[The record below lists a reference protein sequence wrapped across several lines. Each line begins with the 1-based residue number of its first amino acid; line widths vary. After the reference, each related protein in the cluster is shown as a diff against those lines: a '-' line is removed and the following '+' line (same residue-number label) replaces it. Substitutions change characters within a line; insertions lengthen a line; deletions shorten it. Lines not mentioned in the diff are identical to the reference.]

1 LTIPSGCT
9 LTVPSGFVFDV
20 NHKALKAAAGGSFVC
35 YGILIHD
42 EWAVYNTPAATIADT
57 ALIDMDTTKA
67 GGAGFAVETGRVVI
81 THSGNYIITGA
92 STSKQ
97 VWVNNNVTADITL
110 QDVDIESSSGSPFYL
125 SKGDALSAAV
135 TLRLEGENRLVTT
148 KVDSAAG
155 LTVEDKARLTI
166 EGVGSLLA
174 QGGGGSETGGAG
186 IGSGDG
192 KVAGT
197 IIIGSGVVTAKGGAW
212 AAGIGGGNMWEQY
225 KAKNNVAQP
234 NGGTIMITGGT
245 VTAIGGQGGAGIG
258 GGGWGRGGSITISGG
273 TVKATGGEL
282 AAGIGGG
289 YDADGGE
296 ITITGG
302 ATLAVTQSGY
312 GSPAGMGGGAF
323 SKGAGTVRIT
333 GGTVYASAGT
343 GAGIGGGA
351 GATEGAIDINGGTV
365 IAAAIGIASAA
376 GQSGESRT
384 STGISGKQTIVL
396 SQAINTTTFG
406 GAQVI
411 RGDNV
416 RISEP
421 ISADDDLTDVM
432 LNTDLT
438 VPAGGTLIIPEGIIF
453 DVNNRALKVSA
464 GSFICN
470 GKLLNAGRLEYIY
483 DEPADS
489 IAETSL
495 IDISAAV
502 SVSADSAGYTVDNDR
517 VVITRSGNYIITGVS
532 TSRRVWVNNNV
543 TADITLD
550 NVDIESYSGSAFH
563 LQGGDSLGAQVT
575 LRLAG
580 ANRLVTVEAS
590 SSGLRVEENAQVT
603 LAGGGSLIATA
614 TGSNGGAAGI
624 GGEGD
629 ANAGTINITGG
640 AIYASGGAGPGIGGG
655 GGAINITGG
664 TVIANGIGTGSGSM
678 ETRISGA
685 QTIALSQAIN
695 TAAFG
700 EATVL
705 TGDSVW
711 VSAHIDTGDNSA
723 DVTLYSDLNIPA
735 GSTFIIPK
743 GIIFDMNYRQVE
755 DRYGVIENYG
765 SMIHPGKAA
774 LQGGSVA
781 FLSLSDSA
789 CVYTGYPI
797 KPEVRVTHYE
807 RTLTEGTDYTVGY
820 SGNVNVGTATVTVT
834 GAGNYG
840 GTFSLPFTI
849 LPKPVAGDW
858 LDALPAGNYT
868 GDTIK
873 PAVTVRDGDKILE
886 AGKDYTVEY
895 SGNVNAGSGT
905 VIVTGLGN
913 YGGTA
918 TQQFTIHPKPIADG
932 WLDNAAFDLPY
943 TYTGDS
949 IKFAV
954 TVKDGDKTLAQDT
967 DYTVSYS
974 GNVNAGTATATVM
987 GAGNYTGSVGRRFLI
1002 TVKLLQESWIA
1013 YIPPQTWTG
1022 DSIKPVVVKDGDSGR
1037 ELMAGSDYTIMY
1049 VDNVKVNTA
1058 TFMITGMGN
1067 YAGSAS
1073 GTFDIV
1079 LREITDSQVD
1089 IPAVTYTGYP
1099 LTPTVIVAGLEEGRD
1114 YTVQY
1119 ISATEAGSY
1128 EVRITGKENCTGEVV
1143 KPFVIDR
1150 KPVTGEM
1157 IAGTNRQSWTGQPI
1171 EPALIIDHDR
1181 GVILQ
1186 KGAEYA
1192 IVYFNNTAV
1201 GEASF
1206 TVTGLGN
1213 YGGTVSGTFT
1223 IASGGTPVLAEW
1235 IVAIAAQTY
1244 TGIAI
1249 EPAVSVTGLVQGTD
1263 YTVAYS
1269 GNVNAGEATVMVIG
1283 AGDYTGSAVTTF
1295 TILPKPVAGDWIAAL
1310 PTLTYTGDSIEPDVA
1325 VRDGDRILK
1334 PAADYSVTYMN
1345 NVNAGNGTARVTGA
1359 GNYTG
1364 TVSKDFT
1371 ISPKPVADGWLDNI
1385 PAQTYTGDTIT
1396 PALTI
1401 RDGDRTLSAGA
1412 DYSVSFSNNVNAGT
1426 ATITVT
1432 GAGNYTGTAIGQ
1444 FAIAPR
1450 QIAAEWVQLIPDQTY
1465 TGSAVNP
1472 AVTVTGLTQD
1482 VDYTVSC
1489 SDNIQ
1494 IGTATVTITGKG
1506 NYTGEVTLSFNI
1518 TTGIEEAATFVL
1530 RIAPAAG
1537 GIFISGLT
1545 PGATVSIYTLP
1556 GQLIYQ
1562 AAATSP
1568 EEHIYMRNQGVYI
1581 LRHKGKTYKFNR

>member
-1 LTIPSGCT
+1 
-9 LTVPSGFVFDV
+9 
-20 NHKALKAAAGGSFVC
+20 
-35 YGILIHD
+35 
-42 EWAVYNTPAATIADT
+42 
-57 ALIDMDTTKA
+57 
-67 GGAGFAVETGRVVI
+67 
-81 THSGNYIITGA
+81 
-92 STSKQ
+92 
-97 VWVNNNVTADITL
+97 
-110 QDVDIESSSGSPFYL
+110 
-125 SKGDALSAAV
+125 
-135 TLRLEGENRLVTT
+135 
-148 KVDSAAG
+148 
-155 LTVEDKARLTI
+155 
-166 EGVGSLLA
+166 
-174 QGGGGSETGGAG
+174 
-186 IGSGDG
+186 
-192 KVAGT
+192 
-197 IIIGSGVVTAKGGAW
+197 
-212 AAGIGGGNMWEQY
+212 MWEQY
-225 KAKNNVAQP
+225 AAKNNVAQP
-234 NGGTIMITGGT
+234 NGGNIMITGGT
-245 VTAIGGQGGAGIG
+245 VTATGGQGGAGIG

-296 ITITGG
+296 ITVTGG
-302 ATLAVTQSGY
+302 VTLAVTQSGY

-323 SKGAGTVRIT
+323 SKGAGAVRIT

-351 GATEGAIDINGGTV
+351 GATGGAIDINGGTV
-365 IAAAIGIASAA
+365 IAAAIGISSA
-376 GQSGESRT
+376 GQASESRT
-384 STGISGKQTIVL
+384 STGISGKHTIVL
-396 SQAINTTTFG
+396 SQAINTTAFG
-406 GAQVI
+406 EAQLI
-411 RGDNV
+411 MGDNV
-416 RISEP
+416 RISDP
-421 ISADDDLTDVM
+421 INTEDDLTDVM
-432 LNTDLT
+432 LYTDLT
-438 VPAGGTLIIPEGIIF
+438 VPAGSTLIIPEGLIF
-453 DVNNRALKVSA
+453 DVNSRALKVSA

-489 IAETSL
+489 IADTSL
-495 IDISAAV
+495 IDISAAD

-517 VVITRSGNYIITGVS
+517 VVITRSGNYIITGAS

-550 NVDIESYSGSAFH
+550 NADIESFSGSALH
-563 LQGGDSLGAQVT
+563 LQGGDALGADVT
-575 LRLAG
+575 LRLVG
-580 ANRLVTVEAS
+580 ANRLVTTEAS

-603 LAGGGSLIATA
+603 IEGGGSLVATA

-629 ANAGTINITGG
+629 AHAGTINITGG

-655 GGAINITGG
+655 DGTINITGG

-711 VSAHIDTGDNSA
+711 VSAHIDTGDNST

-765 SMIHPGKAA
+765 SMIHPGKTA

-781 FLSLSDSA
+781 FLSPSDSA

-807 RTLTEGTDYTVGY
+807 NTLAEGTDYTVGY

-849 LPKPVAGDW
+849 LPKPVAGEW
-858 LDALPAGNYT
+858 IEALPAVTYT
-868 GDTIK
+868 GDTII
-873 PAVTVRDGDKILE
+873 PAVTVRDGDRILE

-913 YGGTA
+913 YGDTA

-932 WLDNAAFDLPY
+932 WVDNAAFDLPY

-949 IKFAV
+949 IKLAV
-954 TVKDGDKTLAQDT
+954 TVRDGDKALAPDT

-974 GNVNAGTATATVM
+974 GNVNVGTATATVM

-1037 ELMAGSDYTIMY
+1037 ELMAGADYTIKY

-1058 TFMITGMGN
+1058 TFTITGMGN

-1089 IPAVTYTGYP
+1089 IPAITYTGYP
-1099 LTPTVIVAGLEEGRD
+1099 LTPTVTVAGLQEGRD

-1119 ISATEAGSY
+1119 VSATEAGSY

-1150 KPVTGEM
+1150 KTITGEM
-1157 IAGTNRQSWTGQPI
+1157 IAGTNRQSWTGLPI
-1171 EPALIIDHDR
+1171 EPVLIIDYDR

-1192 IVYFNNTAV
+1192 IAYFNNTAA
-1201 GEASF
+1201 GEAAF

-1223 IASGGTPVLAEW
+1223 IAGGGTPVLAEW
-1235 IVAIAAQTY
+1235 IGAIAAQTY
-1244 TGIAI
+1244 TGSAI

-1263 YTVAYS
+1263 YTVTYS
-1269 GNVNAGEATVMVIG
+1269 GNVNAGEATVMVMG
-1283 AGDYTGSAVTTF
+1283 AGDYTGSAVITF
-1295 TILPKPVAGDWIAAL
+1295 TILPKPFSGEWIAAL

-1325 VRDGDRILK
+1325 IRDGDKILQ
-1334 PAADYSVTYMN
+1334 PGADYSVTYTN

-1371 ISPKPVADGWLDNI
+1371 ISPKPVADGWLDSI
-1385 PAQTYTGDTIT
+1385 PAQTYTGSYIE
-1396 PALTI
+1396 PAPTI

-1412 DYSVSFSNNVNAGT
+1412 DYSVSYSNNTNAGT

-1432 GAGNYTGTAIGQ
+1432 GAGNYTGAATGQ

-1450 QIAAEWVQLIPDQTY
+1450 QIAADWVQLIPDQPY

-1518 TTGIEEAATFVL
+1518 TTGMEEATTFVL
-1530 RIAPAAG
+1530 RIIPAAG

-1545 PGATVSIYTLP
+1545 PGETLSIYSLQ
-1556 GQLIYQ
+1556 GQLIYESK
-1562 AAATSP
+1562 ATSP
-1568 EEHIYMRNQGVYI
+1568 EAHIYLREKGVYI
-1581 LRHKGKTYKFNR
+1581 LYHAGQYGKFAY